1 MQPYAEVEGARF
13 GSPLAFCLWEALGGG
28 GRGSRE
34 RKKKVV
40 ASEATLFFFFF
51 FLSLDPPPP
60 PQQPRVLFAYSF
72 TLLKPFSSPI
82 RKLLIA
88 HAFPQ
93 IHDPPYPPFIIVLLA
108 RNLSG
113 RIAASKN
120 LKNHTYAKM
129 GAPQRPFLIFYY
141 DPMWGLPPAAF
152 KALILST
159 CRAVSPRRGG
169 WSRCCDALSQD
180 R

>member
-1 MQPYAEVEGARF
+1 MSNSLQV
-13 GSPLAFCLWEALGGG
+13 SITQGGG
-28 GRGSRE
+28 PE
-34 RKKKVV
+34 KEKKKDGG
-40 ASEATLFFFFF
+40 LRGHFFCFFSF
-51 FLSLDPPPP
+51 PGPP

-72 TLLKPFSSPI
+72 TLLSPFSSPI

-93 IHDPPYPPFIIVLLA
+93 IHEPPYPPFIIVLIA

-129 GAPQRPFLIFYY
+129 GAPQRPFLQYYIYYIILYMYYIYIYIILYYIILYEIIYIYIYIFCILY
-141 DPMWGLPPAAF
+141 
-152 KALILST
+152 LIYIQYNILYIIYS
-159 CRAVSPRRGG
+159 
-169 WSRCCDALSQD
+169 L
-180 R
+180 

>member
-1 MQPYAEVEGARF
+1 MQCSHMQRWRGPFKA
-13 GSPLAFCLWEALGGG
+13 LAVPWPFVSSGRPCGGG
-28 GRGSRE
+28 GGGPE
-34 RKKKVV
+34 KEKKKKKWWPQRPTCV
-40 ASEATLFFFFF
+40 FF
-51 FLSLDPPPP
+51 FLWTPPP

-72 TLLKPFSSPI
+72 TLLSPFSSPI

-93 IHDPPYPPFIIVLLA
+93 IHEPPYPPFIIVLIA

-129 GAPQRPFLIFYY
+129 GAPQRPFLYLNIFQRPAPKMARGRLFVGY
-141 DPMWGLPPAAF
+141 GLPLRKCVFPMYGDP
-152 KALILST
+152 S
-159 CRAVSPRRGG
+159 S
-169 WSRCCDALSQD
+169 
-180 R
+180 

>member
-1 MQPYAEVEGARF
+1 MQPYAEVEGALQGF

-28 GRGSRE
+28 GPE
-34 RKKKVV
+34 KEKKKWWLQRPH
-40 ASEATLFFFFF
+40 SFFFFF
-51 FLSLDPPPP
+51 RSLDPP

-72 TLLKPFSSPI
+72 TLLNPFSSPI

-93 IHDPPYPPFIIVLLA
+93 IHEPPYPPFIIVLIA

-129 GAPQRPFLIFYY
+129 GAPHRPFLF
-141 DPMWGLPPAAF
+141 L
-152 KALILST
+152 
-159 CRAVSPRRGG
+159 
-169 WSRCCDALSQD
+169 
-180 R
+180 

>member
-1 MQPYAEVEGARF
+1 MQPYAEVEGALQGF

-28 GRGSRE
+28 GGGPEKENKKGGGLRGH
-34 RKKKVV
+34 
-40 ASEATLFFFFF
+40 LFFFSF
-51 FLSLDPPPP
+51 SGPPPPPP

-72 TLLKPFSSPI
+72 TLLNLFSSPI

-93 IHDPPYPPFIIVLLA
+93 IHEPHYPPFIIVLIA

-129 GAPQRPFLIFYY
+129 GAPQRPFLYGNY
-141 DPMWGLPPAAF
+141 HNGCDRMLMLGL
-152 KALILST
+152 LIPKPQTLNHK
-159 CRAVSPRRGG
+159 P
-169 WSRCCDALSQD
+169 
-180 R
+180 

>member
-1 MQPYAEVEGARF
+1 MQPYAEAEGALQGF

-28 GRGSRE
+28 GGVQ
-34 RKKKVV
+34 RKKKKKGGGLRGNP
-40 ASEATLFFFFF
+40 LFFFFF
-51 FLSLDPPPP
+51 FCFFLSLDSPPPA
-60 PQQPRVLFAYSF
+60 QQPRVLFAYSF
-72 TLLKPFSSPI
+72 TLLNPFYSPI

-93 IHDPPYPPFIIVLLA
+93 IHEPPYPPFIIVLIA

-129 GAPQRPFLIFYY
+129 GAPQRPFL
-141 DPMWGLPPAAF
+141 
-152 KALILST
+152 
-159 CRAVSPRRGG
+159 
-169 WSRCCDALSQD
+169 
-180 R
+180 

>member
-1 MQPYAEVEGARF
+1 MQCSHMQRWRGPFKA
-13 GSPLAFCLWEALGGG
+13 LAVPWPFVSGRPWWGGP
-28 GRGSRE
+28 E
-34 RKKKVV
+34 KEKKKVV
-40 ASEATLFFFFF
+40 ASEATLFFF
-51 FLSLDPPPP
+51 LSLDPPPPPP

-72 TLLKPFSSPI
+72 TLLNPFSSPI

-93 IHDPPYPPFIIVLLA
+93 LHEPLYPPFIIVLIA

-129 GAPQRPFLIFYY
+129 GPHSVPFCCSKY
-141 DPMWGLPPAAF
+141 
-152 KALILST
+152 LS
-159 CRAVSPRRGG
+159 PK
-169 WSRCCDALSQD
+169 WP
-180 R
+180 

>member
-1 MQPYAEVEGARF
+1 MNAVQPYAEVEGALQGF

-28 GRGSRE
+28 GPE
-34 RKKKVV
+34 KEKKK
-40 ASEATLFFFFF
+40 SGGLRGHHLFFFF
-51 FLSLDPPPP
+51 LWTPPP

-72 TLLKPFSSPI
+72 TLLNPFSSPI

-93 IHDPPYPPFIIVLLA
+93 IHEPPYPPFIIVLIA
-108 RNLSG
+108 RKLSG

-129 GAPQRPFLIFYY
+129 GAPQRPFLYNYMFLQ
-141 DPMWGLPPAAF
+141 WEAWPAEAG
-152 KALILST
+152 A
-159 CRAVSPRRGG
+159 R
-169 WSRCCDALSQD
+169 
-180 R
+180 

>member
-1 MQPYAEVEGARF
+1 MQPYAEVEGALQGF

-28 GRGSRE
+28 GGGSE
-34 RKKKVV
+34 KEKKRWWPQRPPF
-40 ASEATLFFFFF
+40 LFF
-51 FLSLDPPPP
+51 FLSLDPPP

-72 TLLKPFSSPI
+72 TLLNPFSSPI

-93 IHDPPYPPFIIVLLA
+93 IHEPPYPPFIIVLIA

-129 GAPQRPFLIFYY
+129 GAPQRPFLYY
-141 DPMWGLPPAAF
+141 LGFRYTLSSNIEGGPPE
-152 KALILST
+152 LTLYVLSPST
-159 CRAVSPRRGG
+159 PRRQNFT
-169 WSRCCDALSQD
+169 S
-180 R
+180 